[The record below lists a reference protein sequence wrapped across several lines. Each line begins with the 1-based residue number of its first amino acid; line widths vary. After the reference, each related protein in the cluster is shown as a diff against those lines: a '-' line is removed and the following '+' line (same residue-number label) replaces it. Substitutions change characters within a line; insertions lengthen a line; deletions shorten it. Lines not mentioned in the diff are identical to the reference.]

1 MAVKTCISAEGQ
13 SRLKPLPQGNEA
25 RGGRGFSLD
34 ALVPDRLFIQGGQW
48 LLMLLLLLTVVFPLL
63 AMLWR
68 GFAGDASQGGGLT
81 AAATLYGGANF
92 RWLLGNSL
100 KVSLTVAVIV
110 VPLAYAF
117 AYALQRTCIKAKPV
131 WRGIS
136 LLPLLAPSMLP
147 GIALIYLFGNQ
158 GVLRGLLADNIYGFW
173 GIVIGQ
179 AIYTFPHALMVLL
192 SALALADARLFD
204 AASSMGASP
213 WRAFRSITWSGSRQG
228 VFAALCLV
236 FTLCITDFGVPVVV
250 GGDYQV
256 LALEAYKA
264 VVGQQQFGR
273 GALIGLVLL
282 LPALL
287 SFSVDLWLRRRQRDA
302 MGGRAQV
309 YNPKPSRNRDF
320 TFLAITVL
328 ICLALLGVFGMAIYS
343 SLVKF
348 WPYNLSLS
356 LDHYA
361 FSELPGGWLAYRNS
375 LVLAVCSALFGSVVI
390 FTGAYLIEKTRQTV
404 LTQALRLLSFVPMAV
419 PGLVFG
425 LGYVFFFNQTHN
437 PLNGLYGTLTLLVL
451 CTIAHFFTTAQ
462 MTAAAALRQ
471 LDGEFEAAALSLK
484 VPLVRHFLRVT
495 VPICLP
501 ALLDIIR
508 YLFVSAMTTVSAA
521 IFLYS
526 PDSVLAAVAVLNMDD
541 AGNVGGAAAMST
553 LILLT
558 SAGVSLLLA
567 GLSRGLLRR
576 SQAWRQPAPG
586 H

>member
-1 MAVKTCISAEGQ
+1 MQQVAI
-13 SRLKPLPQGNEA
+13 LHKPQALA
-25 RGGRGFSLD
+25 RRWPADL
-34 ALVPDRLFIQGGQW
+34 ADRLFVRGGQW
-48 LLMLLLLLTVVFPLL
+48 LLLALLLLGVLLPLL

-68 GFAGDASQGGGLT
+68 GLAGDPGQGGGLL
-81 AAATLYGGANF
+81 AARELVASANF

-100 KVSLTVAVIV
+100 KSALAVVLIV
-110 VPLAYAF
+110 LPLAYAF
-117 AYALQRTCIKAKPV
+117 AYALQRTCVPGKGL

-158 GVLRGLLADNIYGFW
+158 GVLRHLLTDNVYGFW
-173 GIVIGQ
+173 GIVLGQ
-179 AIYTFPHALMVLL
+179 VIYTFPHALMVLL

-213 WRAFRSITWSGSRQG
+213 WRAFRSITWPGSRQG
-228 VFAALCLV
+228 VFAAACLV
-236 FTLCITDFGVPVVV
+236 FTLCVTDFGVPVVV

-273 GALIGLVLL
+273 GALIGLFLL

-287 SFSVDLWLRRRQRDA
+287 SFAVDLWLRRRQRDA
-302 MGGRAQV
+302 MSGRAQV
-309 YNPKPSRNRDF
+309 YHPQPSRGRDGA
-320 TFLAITVL
+320 FLLLVL
-328 ICLALLGVFGMAIYS
+328 LVCTCLLGVFGMAVYS

-348 WPYNLSLS
+348 WPYDLSLS
-356 LDHYA
+356 LHNYA

-375 LVLAVCSALFGSVVI
+375 LLLATCCALFGGVLI
-390 FTGAYLIEKTRQTV
+390 FLGSYLLEKTRQSP
-404 LTQALRLLSFVPMAV
+404 LTQLLRLLCFIPMAV
-419 PGLVFG
+419 PGLVLG
-425 LGYVFFFNQTHN
+425 LGYVFFFNLPAN
-437 PLNGLYGTLTLLVL
+437 PLHGLYGSLALLVI
-451 CTIAHFFTTAQ
+451 CTVAHFLTTAQ
-462 MTAAAALRQ
+462 MTASAALRQ

-484 VPLVRHFLRVT
+484 VPLLRHFLRVT
-495 VPICLP
+495 LPICLP
-501 ALLDIIR
+501 ALLDIVR
-508 YLFVSAMTTVSAA
+508 YLFVSAMTTVSAV

-526 PDSVLAAVAVLNMDD
+526 PDSLLAAIAVLNMDD

-558 SAGVSLLLA
+558 SAAVSLLLA
-567 GLSRGLLRR
+567 GASRGLLRR
-576 SQAWRQPAPG
+576 SQAWRAAPG

>member
-1 MAVKTCISAEGQ
+1 MQRVLTI
-13 SRLKPLPQGNEA
+13 KPATTRRSLPA
-25 RGGRGFSLD
+25 DL
-34 ALVPDRLFIQGGQW
+34 ADRLFVLGGQW
-48 LLMLLLLLTVVFPLL
+48 LLLVLLVLAVLLPLL

-68 GFAGDASQGGGLT
+68 GFSGDAGQGGGIQ
-81 AAATLYGGANF
+81 AAAELFGSANF

-100 KVSLTVAVIV
+100 TVSLTVAAIV

-117 AYALQRTCIKAKPV
+117 AYALQRTCIPAKPL
-131 WRGIS
+131 WRSIS

-158 GVLRGLLADNIYGFW
+158 GVLRDWVPDNIYGFW
-173 GIVIGQ
+173 GIVLGQ

-213 WRAFRSITWSGSRQG
+213 WRAFRSITWPGSRQG
-228 VFAALCLV
+228 VFAAFCLV

-273 GALIGLVLL
+273 GALIGMVLL

-287 SFSVDLWLRRRQRDA
+287 SFAVDLWLRRRQRDA
-302 MGGRAQV
+302 MSGRAQV
-309 YNPKPSRNRDF
+309 YHPQPSRRRDLA
-320 TFLAITVL
+320 FLLVAVL
-328 ICLALLGVFGMAIYS
+328 ICAVLLGVFGMAVYS

-348 WPYNLSLS
+348 WPYDLSLS
-356 LDHYA
+356 LQHYA

-375 LVLAVCSALFGSVVI
+375 LLLAVCSALFGSLLI
-390 FTGAYLIEKTRQTV
+390 FTGAYLMEKTRQSP

-419 PGLVFG
+419 PGLVLG
-425 LGYVFFFNQTHN
+425 LGYVFFFNLPGN
-437 PLNGLYGTLTLLVL
+437 PLSGLYGSLTLLVV
-451 CTIAHFFTTAQ
+451 CTIAHFLTTAQ
-462 MTAAAALRQ
+462 MTASAALRQ

-484 VPLVRHFLRVT
+484 VPLLRHFFRVT
-495 VPICLP
+495 LPICLP

>member
-1 MAVKTCISAEGQ
+1 MQ
-13 SRLKPLPQGNEA
+13 STIILKPAAVQSPQ
-25 RGGRGFSLD
+25 
-34 ALVPDRLFIQGGQW
+34 VPGDLADRLFIRGGQW
-48 LLMLLLLLTVVFPLL
+48 LLLVLLVLAVLLPLL

-68 GFAGDASQGGGLT
+68 AFSGDASQGGGLQ
-81 AAATLYGGANF
+81 AALTLLASANF

-100 KVSLTVAVIV
+100 TVSLTVAVVV

-117 AYALQRTCIKAKPV
+117 AYALQRTCIVAKPV

-158 GVLRGLLADNIYGFW
+158 GLLRDFTAGNIYGFW
-173 GIVIGQ
+173 GIVLGQ
-179 AIYTFPHALMVLL
+179 AIYTFPHAMMVLM

-213 WRAFRSITWSGSRQG
+213 WRAFRTITWPGSRQG
-228 VFAALCLV
+228 VFAAFCLV
-236 FTLCITDFGVPVVV
+236 FTLCITDFGVPVTV

-256 LALEAYKA
+256 LALEAYKS

-273 GALIGLVLL
+273 GALIGMILL

-287 SFSVDLWLRRRQRDA
+287 SFAVDMWLRRAQREA

-309 YNPKPSRNRDF
+309 YRPQPSRGRDAALLSV
-320 TFLAITVL
+320 TAL
-328 ICLALLGVFGMAIYS
+328 IGCVLLGVFGMAVYA
-343 SLVKF
+343 SLVQF
-348 WPYNLSLS
+348 WPYDLSLS
-356 LDHYA
+356 LGNYA

-375 LVLAVCSALFGSVVI
+375 LLLAVCSAVFGSLAI
-390 FTGAYLIEKTRQTV
+390 FTGAYLIEKTRQNA
-404 LTQALRLLSFVPMAV
+404 LTRILRLLSFVPMAV
-419 PGLVFG
+419 PGLVLG
-425 LGYVFFFNQTHN
+425 LGYVFFFNLPGN
-437 PLNGLYGTLTLLVL
+437 PLGSLYGSLALLVV
-451 CTIAHFFTTAQ
+451 CTIAHFLTTAH
-462 MTAAAALRQ
+462 MTASTALRQ
-471 LDGEFEAAALSLK
+471 LDDEFEAAALALK

-495 VPICLP
+495 LPICLP
-501 ALLDIIR
+501 ALLDIVR

-558 SAGVSLLLA
+558 SASLSLLLA
-567 GLSRGLLRR
+567 MLSRRLLRR

-586 H
+586 L

>member
-1 MAVKTCISAEGQ
+1 MQNTMI
-13 SRLKPLPQGNEA
+13 LKPAVVQAP
-25 RGGRGFSLD
+25 
-34 ALVPDRLFIQGGQW
+34 LVPGDLADRLFIRGGQW
-48 LLMLLLLLTVVFPLL
+48 LLLVLLVLAVLLPLL

-68 GFAGDASQGGGLT
+68 AFSGDASQGGGLQ
-81 AAATLYGGANF
+81 AALTLLASANF

-100 KVSLTVAVIV
+100 TVSMTVALIV

-117 AYALQRTCIKAKPV
+117 AYALQRTCIVAKPV

-158 GVLRGLLADNIYGFW
+158 GLLRDFSAGNIYGFW
-173 GIVIGQ
+173 GIVLGQ
-179 AIYTFPHALMVLL
+179 AIYTFPHAMMVLM

-213 WRAFRSITWSGSRQG
+213 WRTFCTITWPGSRQG
-228 VFAALCLV
+228 VFAAFCLV
-236 FTLCITDFGVPVVV
+236 FTLCITDFGVPVTV

-256 LALEAYKA
+256 LALEAYKS

-273 GALIGLVLL
+273 GALIGMILL

-287 SFSVDLWLRRRQRDA
+287 SFAVDMWLRRTQREA

-309 YNPKPSRNRDF
+309 FHPQPSRGRDAA
-320 TFLAITVL
+320 FLSVTAL
-328 ICLALLGVFGMAIYS
+328 IGGVLLGVFGMAVYA
-343 SLVKF
+343 SLVQF
-348 WPYNLSLS
+348 WPYDLSLS
-356 LDHYA
+356 LDNYA

-375 LVLAVCSALFGSVVI
+375 LLLAVCSAAFGSLAI
-390 FTGAYLIEKTRQTV
+390 FTGAYLIEKTRQSA
-404 LTQALRLLSFVPMAV
+404 LTRTLRLLSFVPMAV
-419 PGLVFG
+419 PGLVLG
-425 LGYVFFFNQTHN
+425 LGYVFFFNLPGN
-437 PLNGLYGTLTLLVL
+437 PLGSLYGSLALLVV
-451 CTIAHFFTTAQ
+451 CTVAHFLTTAH
-462 MTAAAALRQ
+462 MTASTALRQ
-471 LDGEFEAAALSLK
+471 LDDEFEAAALALK

-495 VPICLP
+495 LPICLP
-501 ALLDIIR
+501 ALLDIVR

-541 AGNVGGAAAMST
+541 AGNVGGAAAMAT

-558 SAGVSLLLA
+558 SASVSLLLA
-567 GLSRGLLRR
+567 LLSRRLLRR

-586 H
+586 L

>member
-1 MAVKTCISAEGQ
+1 MEPVMATSKPFAQAQHRKTGTV
-13 SRLKPLPQGNEA
+13 
-25 RGGRGFSLD
+25 D
-34 ALVPDRLFIQGGQW
+34 AASMDRLFVRGGQW
-48 LLMLLLLLTVVFPLL
+48 LLLALLLLTVLFPLL

-68 GFAGDASQGGGLT
+68 GIAGDASQGGGLD
-81 AAATLYGGANF
+81 AAMTLFGSANF

-100 KVSLTVAVIV
+100 KVSLTVALIV

-117 AYALQRTCIKAKPV
+117 AYALQRTCIRAKPL

-158 GVLRGLLADNIYGFW
+158 GVLRGLLTDNIYGFW

-236 FTLCITDFGVPVVV
+236 FTLSITDFGVPVVV

-256 LALEAYKA
+256 MALEAYKA

-273 GALIGLVLL
+273 GALIGMVLL

-287 SFSVDLWLRRRQRDA
+287 SFAVDLWLRRRQRDA

-309 YNPKPSRNRDF
+309 YHPRPSRGRDLA
-320 TFLAITVL
+320 FLAGTVL

-348 WPYNLSLS
+348 WPYNLALS

-361 FSELPGGWLAYRNS
+361 FSDLPGGWLAYRNS
-375 LVLAVCSALFGSVVI
+375 LVLAVCSAVFGSLVI
-390 FTGAYLIEKTRQTV
+390 
-404 LTQALRLLSFVPMAV
+404 
-419 PGLVFG
+419 
-425 LGYVFFFNQTHN
+425 
-437 PLNGLYGTLTLLVL
+437 
-451 CTIAHFFTTAQ
+451 
-462 MTAAAALRQ
+462 
-471 LDGEFEAAALSLK
+471 
-484 VPLVRHFLRVT
+484 
-495 VPICLP
+495 LP
-501 ALLDIIR
+501 ALISSKKPAKPHLPKCCAC
-508 YLFVSAMTTVSAA
+508 SASYPWRCPVW
-521 IFLYS
+521 F
-526 PDSVLAAVAVLNMDD
+526 SVWATCFS
-541 AGNVGGAAAMST
+541 ST
-553 LILLT
+553 
-558 SAGVSLLLA
+558 
-567 GLSRGLLRR
+567 SRITR
-576 SQAWRQPAPG
+576 
-586 H
+586 

>member
-1 MAVKTCISAEGQ
+1 MEQVVT
-13 SRLKPLPQGNEA
+13 LKPQA
-25 RGGRGFSLD
+25 
-34 ALVPDRLFIQGGQW
+34 VPRRRPADLADRVFVRGGQW
-48 LLMLLLLLTVVFPLL
+48 LMLVLLSLAVLLPLA

-68 GFAGDASQGGGLT
+68 GLAGDPGQGGGL
-81 AAATLYGGANF
+81 AAAAELVGSTNF

-100 KVSLTVAVIV
+100 KSALAVVLIV

-117 AYALQRTCIKAKPV
+117 AYALQRTCVPGKGL

-158 GVLRGLLADNIYGFW
+158 GVLRHLLTDNVYGFW
-173 GIVIGQ
+173 GIVLGQ

-204 AASSMGASP
+204 AASSMGASN
-213 WRAFRSITWSGSRQG
+213 WRAFRSITWPGSRQG
-228 VFAALCLV
+228 VFAAACLV
-236 FTLCITDFGVPVVV
+236 FTLCVTDFGVPVVV

-273 GALIGLVLL
+273 GALIGLFLL

-287 SFSVDLWLRRRQRDA
+287 SFAVDLWLRRRQRDA

-309 YNPKPSRNRDF
+309 YHPQPSRHRDAG
-320 TFLAITVL
+320 FLLLVVL
-328 ICLALLGVFGMAIYS
+328 ICACLLGVFGMAVYS

-348 WPYNLSLS
+348 WPYDLSLS
-356 LDHYA
+356 LHNYA

-375 LVLAVCSALFGSVVI
+375 LLLATCCALFGGVLI
-390 FTGAYLIEKTRQTV
+390 FTGSYLLEKTRQSP
-404 LTQALRLLSFVPMAV
+404 LTQLLRLLCFIPMAV
-419 PGLVFG
+419 PGLVLG
-425 LGYVFFFNQTHN
+425 LGYVFFFNLPAN
-437 PLNGLYGTLTLLVL
+437 PLHGLYGSLTLLVI
-451 CTIAHFFTTAQ
+451 CTVAHFLTTAQ
-462 MTAAAALRQ
+462 MTASAALRQ

-484 VPLVRHFLRVT
+484 VPLLRHFFRVT
-495 VPICLP
+495 LPICLP
-501 ALLDIIR
+501 ALLDIVR
-508 YLFVSAMTTVSAA
+508 YLFVSAMTTVSAV

-526 PDSVLAAVAVLNMDD
+526 PDSLLAAIAVLNMDD

-558 SAGVSLLLA
+558 SAAVSLLLA
-567 GLSRGLLRR
+567 WASRGLLRR
-576 SQAWRQPAPG
+576 SQAWRAAPG

>member
-1 MAVKTCISAEGQ
+1 MTITAPAMRNPCRQAGT
-13 SRLKPLPQGNEA
+13 
-25 RGGRGFSLD
+25 
-34 ALVPDRLFIQGGQW
+34 DRADTVFVLGGQW
-48 LLMLLLLLTVVFPLL
+48 LLLALMTMALLLPLL

-68 GFAGDASQGGGLT
+68 GFSGDAGQGGGWQ
-81 AAATLYGGANF
+81 AALGLFGSTNF

-100 KVSLTVAVIV
+100 TVSLTVASIV

-117 AYALQRTCIKAKPV
+117 AYALQRTCMPAKPL

-158 GVLRGLLADNIYGFW
+158 GVLRDFTPDNIYGFW
-173 GIVIGQ
+173 GIVLGQ

-213 WRAFRSITWSGSRQG
+213 WRAFRSITWPGSRQG
-228 VFAALCLV
+228 VFAAACLV
-236 FTLCITDFGVPVVV
+236 FTLSITDFGVPVVV

-273 GALIGLVLL
+273 GALIGMVLL
-282 LPALL
+282 VPALL
-287 SFSVDLWLRRRQRDA
+287 SFAVDLWLRRRQRSA

-309 YNPKPSRNRDF
+309 YHPQPSRVRDGI
-320 TFLAITVL
+320 FLAMTIG
-328 ICLALLGVFGMAIYS
+328 ICSLLVGVFGMAVYS
-343 SLVKF
+343 SLVRF
-348 WPYNLSLS
+348 WPYDLSLS
-356 LDHYA
+356 LHHYA
-361 FSELPGGWLAYRNS
+361 FSDLPGGWLAYRNS
-375 LVLAVCSALFGSVVI
+375 VLLATCTAVIGSLLI
-390 FTGAYLIEKTRQTV
+390 FTGAYLIEKTRQTA
-404 LTQALRLLSFVPMAV
+404 LTQALRLLSLVSMAV
-419 PGLVFG
+419 PGLVLG
-425 LGYVFFFNQTHN
+425 LGYVFFFNLPGN
-437 PLNGLYGTLTLLVL
+437 PLGGLYGTLALLVV
-451 CTIAHFFTTAQ
+451 CTIAHFLTTAQ
-462 MTAAAALRQ
+462 MTASAALGQ
-471 LDGEFEAAALSLK
+471 LDSEFEAAALALK
-484 VPLVRHFLRVT
+484 VPLLQHFLRVT
-495 VPICLP
+495 LPICLP
-501 ALLDIIR
+501 ALLDIVR

-558 SAGVSLLLA
+558 SAAVSLLLST
-567 GLSRGLLRR
+567 LSRGLLRR

>member
-1 MAVKTCISAEGQ
+1 MI
-13 SRLKPLPQGNEA
+13 LKPTAVQAPQ
-25 RGGRGFSLD
+25 
-34 ALVPDRLFIQGGQW
+34 VPGDLADRLFIRGGQW
-48 LLMLLLLLTVVFPLL
+48 LLLVLLVLAVLLPLL

-68 GFAGDASQGGGLT
+68 AFSGDASQGGGLQ
-81 AAATLYGGANF
+81 AALTLLASANF

-100 KVSLTVAVIV
+100 TVSMTVALIV

-117 AYALQRTCIKAKPV
+117 AYALQRTCIVAKPV

-158 GVLRGLLADNIYGFW
+158 GLLRDFSAGNIYGFW
-173 GIVIGQ
+173 GIVLGQ
-179 AIYTFPHALMVLL
+179 AIYTFPHAMMVLM

-213 WRAFRSITWSGSRQG
+213 WRTFCTITWPGSRQG
-228 VFAALCLV
+228 VFAAFCLV
-236 FTLCITDFGVPVVV
+236 FTLCITDFGVPVTV

-256 LALEAYKA
+256 LALEAYKS

-273 GALIGLVLL
+273 GALIGMILL

-287 SFSVDLWLRRRQRDA
+287 SFAVDMWLRRTQREA

-309 YNPKPSRNRDF
+309 YHPQPSRGRDAA
-320 TFLAITVL
+320 FLSVTAL
-328 ICLALLGVFGMAIYS
+328 IGGVLLGVFGMAVYA
-343 SLVKF
+343 SLVQF
-348 WPYNLSLS
+348 WPYDLSLS
-356 LDHYA
+356 LDNYA

-375 LVLAVCSALFGSVVI
+375 LLLAVCSAAFGSLAI
-390 FTGAYLIEKTRQTV
+390 FTGAYLIEKTRQSA
-404 LTQALRLLSFVPMAV
+404 LTRTLRLLSFVPMAV
-419 PGLVFG
+419 PGLVLG
-425 LGYVFFFNQTHN
+425 LGYVFFFNLPGN
-437 PLNGLYGTLTLLVL
+437 PLGSLYGSLALLVV
-451 CTIAHFFTTAQ
+451 CTVAHFLTTAH
-462 MTAAAALRQ
+462 MTASTALRQ
-471 LDGEFEAAALSLK
+471 LDDEFEAASLALK

-495 VPICLP
+495 LPICLP
-501 ALLDIIR
+501 ALLDIVR

-541 AGNVGGAAAMST
+541 AGNVGGAAAMAT

-558 SAGVSLLLA
+558 SASVSLLLA
-567 GLSRGLLRR
+567 MLSRRLLRR

-586 H
+586 L